1 MPPEVYGR
9 AKPAD
14 GEVICVFERLGLLL
28 MPGTD
33 VKLALEYLFGF
44 ENAVGKA
51 LP

>member
-14 GEVICVFERLGLLL
+14 GEVTCVFERLGLLL